1 MNIGKQNGDAWH
13 SCGWAWHSPAC
24 QPFGKI
30 TLLCRLRQMQAT
42 RANDKS
48 SLADPAWPSP
58 RLHLEASEVT
68 TSLTK
73 PLLSWALASG
83 RLWGSDSQKWEFF
96 FFLQGHL
103 LFQKYEVR
111 IFRGVFNMI
120 SPYKQHQMTTTMAP
134 MAPMAPMAF
143 GF

>member
-1 MNIGKQNGDAWH
+1 MSFGVREALGIGLPKM
-13 SCGWAWHSPAC
+13 
-24 QPFGKI
+24 
-30 TLLCRLRQMQAT
+30 R
-42 RANDKS
+42 
-48 SLADPAWPSP
+48 
-58 RLHLEASEVT
+58 V
-68 TSLTK
+68 
-73 PLLSWALASG
+73 
-83 RLWGSDSQKWEFF
+83 